1 MFRGGDPAKEQRA
14 PARYENNNTAL
25 QSESLR
31 ESTTSTRHGVVSPR
45 LEATYAEDSTRPKT
59 MADDMFSVGCMLA
72 QLYLPGNAPLFTRRS
87 LTQFRV
93 LCRKRVYQKL
103 EEATARQNRRA
114 KAKGRASKDQ
124 FTSPRGAAALA
135 R

>member
-1 MFRGGDPAKEQRA
+1 
-14 PARYENNNTAL
+14 
-25 QSESLR
+25 
-31 ESTTSTRHGVVSPR
+31 
-45 LEATYAEDSTRPKT
+45 
-59 MADDMFSVGCMLA
+59 MFSVGCMLA

-103 EEATARQNRRA
+103 EEATARQTRRA

-135 R
+135 RELYDEHYGGRAAVGDGARKKAKKLRKRKKKRQARARAHEGSKTRAR